1 MQPAKSGI
9 LLTWV
14 ISLALISTSKQKVFI
29 YLTRYPHP
37 VSFIFYDCRAM
48 LMTIDI
54 LGMWMKQACKGG
66 TALNGSYSTYL
77 SSCIS
82 HLRMGPINNHQQKIR
97 RKKTWRKPQEI
108 DRNLQTW
115 TVPVTIWKY
124 LNRLSATRKGLNVS
138 FYMSTNPCYT
148 LKYQAHIITYQ
159 PFFQTLVMSCNH
171 FYFIMFLS
179 ISCKTHIFEQKRTP
193 PFIQFEFVKSP
204 MTHDSFMLVIRVVS
218 FQQFP
223 TPPTD
228 PLSRLDVV
236 GATSLPWVALGCFCV
251 RRDDR

>member
-1 MQPAKSGI
+1 
-9 LLTWV
+9 
-14 ISLALISTSKQKVFI
+14 
-29 YLTRYPHP
+29 
-37 VSFIFYDCRAM
+37 
-48 LMTIDI
+48 MTIDI

-66 TALNGSYSTYL
+66 TALNGSYSTYI

-138 FYMSTNPCYT
+138 FYMSTNPCNI

-159 PFFQTLVMSCNH
+159 PFFQTLVISCNH
-171 FYFIMFLS
+171 FYFFMFLS
-179 ISCKTHIFEQKRTP
+179 ISCKTHIFEHKKTP
-193 PFIQFEFVKSP
+193 PFIQFEFVTSP
-204 MTHDSFMLVIRVVS
+204 MSHSIHASYQGRKFPT
-218 FQQFP
+218 FP
-223 TPPTD
+223 TPSNWSGKLLGRCRCNVP
-228 PLSRLDVV
+228 PLG
-236 GATSLPWVALGCFCV
+236 GAWVFLCAARWSMIQSSSWLSLCHCQPCDMA
-251 RRDDR
+251 

>member
-1 MQPAKSGI
+1 
-9 LLTWV
+9 
-14 ISLALISTSKQKVFI
+14 
-29 YLTRYPHP
+29 
-37 VSFIFYDCRAM
+37 
-48 LMTIDI
+48 
-54 LGMWMKQACKGG
+54 
-66 TALNGSYSTYL
+66 
-77 SSCIS
+77 
-82 HLRMGPINNHQQKIR
+82 
-97 RKKTWRKPQEI
+97 
-108 DRNLQTW
+108 
-115 TVPVTIWKY
+115 
-124 LNRLSATRKGLNVS
+124 
-138 FYMSTNPCYT
+138 MSTNPCYT

-159 PFFQTLVMSCNH
+159 PFFQTLVISCNH

-251 RRDDR
+251 RRDDRWSKVPADWAIAIASHVTWHRMALKLGIDRIWRLETKG

>member
-1 MQPAKSGI
+1 MEAIPPIYHLVSP
-9 LLTWV
+9 
-14 ISLALISTSKQKVFI
+14 TS
-29 YLTRYPHP
+29 
-37 VSFIFYDCRAM
+37 
-48 LMTIDI
+48 
-54 LGMWMKQACKGG
+54 
-66 TALNGSYSTYL
+66 
-77 SSCIS
+77 
-82 HLRMGPINNHQQKIR
+82 RMGPINNHQQKIR

-159 PFFQTLVMSCNH
+159 PFFQTLVISCNH

-251 RRDDR
+251 RRDDRWSKVPADWAIAIASHVTWHRMALKLGIDRIWRLETEG

>member
-1 MQPAKSGI
+1 
-9 LLTWV
+9 
-14 ISLALISTSKQKVFI
+14 
-29 YLTRYPHP
+29 
-37 VSFIFYDCRAM
+37 
-48 LMTIDI
+48 MTIDI

-115 TVPVTIWKY
+115 TVPATIIWKY

-138 FYMSTNPCYT
+138 FYMSTNPCNI

-159 PFFQTLVMSCNH
+159 PFFQTLVISCNH
-171 FYFIMFLS
+171 FNFFMFLS
-179 ISCKTHIFEQKRTP
+179 ISCKTHIFEHKKTP
-193 PFIQFEFVKSP
+193 PFYTVCVCQI
-204 MTHDSFMLVIRVVS
+204 THDSWLIHASYQGCKFPT
-218 FQQFP
+218 FP

-251 RRDDR
+251 RRDDRWSKVPADWATAIASHVTWHRMALKLGIHRIWRLETKG